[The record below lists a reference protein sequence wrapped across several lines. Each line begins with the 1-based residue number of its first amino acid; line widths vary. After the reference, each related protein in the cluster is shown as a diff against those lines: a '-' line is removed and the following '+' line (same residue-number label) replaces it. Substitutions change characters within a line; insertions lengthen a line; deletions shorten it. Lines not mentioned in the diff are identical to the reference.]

1 MTAHASQPVN
11 PRENAAPA
19 PARTEG
25 QPSQGAPTAAP
36 EAPSSGFSPMLIL
49 IMALPLLL
57 VILTSRSQS
66 KKQKKIEESLKV
78 GDRVFT
84 RSGLIGKLT
93 EIGDRTTKVEIAPG
107 VTVQMLKTAIEGTDT
122 QAAARSV
129 DSSKDSAKDKEPLKD
144 KPQEK
149 KA

>member
-1 MTAHASQPVN
+1 
-11 PRENAAPA
+11 
-19 PARTEG
+19 
-25 QPSQGAPTAAP
+25 
-36 EAPSSGFSPMLIL
+36 MLIL

-57 VILTSRSQS
+57 VILTSRNQS

-122 QAAARSV
+122 PAPARSA
-129 DSSKDSAKDKEPLKD
+129 DPAKDSAKDKEPLKD

>member
-1 MTAHASQPVN
+1 
-11 PRENAAPA
+11 
-19 PARTEG
+19 
-25 QPSQGAPTAAP
+25 
-36 EAPSSGFSPMLIL
+36 MLIL

-57 VILTSRSQS
+57 VILTSRNQS
-66 KKQKKIEESLKV
+66 KKQKKIEASLKV

-93 EIGDRTTKVEIAPG
+93 EIGERTTKVEIAPG

-122 QAAARSV
+122 PDAAKAAARPETS
-129 DSSKDSAKDKEPLKD
+129 KDKEPSKDKDSLKD

>member
-11 PRENAAPA
+11 PRENSAPA
-19 PARTEG
+19 PTHVEG
-25 QPSQGAPTAAP
+25 QPSQGAPTGAP

-107 VTVQMLKTAIEGTDT
+107 VTVQMLKTAIEGTDSPV
-122 QAAARSV
+122 AARSA
-129 DSSKDSAKDKEPLKD
+129 DSAKDKESLKD